1 MSLLILFAQA
11 RHLSSKVFIKT
22 HYIFCYKLHLRNYIL
37 RYDMELVYDLLFK
50 LTDLFIETIYPKS
63 SFFFQ
68 PLIIIIQ
75 SLYVVFFD
83 IIPVLDF
90 NNLKRNNPWVF

>member
-11 RHLSSKVFIKT
+11 RHLWSKFFIKT
-22 HYIFCYKLHLRNYIL
+22 HYTFCHKLHLRNYIL
-37 RYDMELVYDLLFK
+37 RYDMELVYDFLLK
-50 LTDLFIETIYPKS
+50 LIDFFIETIYPKS

-68 PLIIIIQ
+68 PLIIVIQ
-75 SLYVVFFD
+75 SLNIVFFD